1 MLPTPAKTP
10 KKKAVGDMDTTA
22 RALFPPASA
31 RPKKSKKQT
40 GFSLDSFNEDAAPGQ
55 AQIQIYTDCR
65 DRIPEVDES
74 EENPFY
80 KPKAEAVQTP
90 KNSATRSPRKPKAA
104 ETKQDKRLRRD
115 REVNDAVKRD
125 DGMVY
130 VL

>member
-10 KKKAVGDMDTTA
+10 RKKPFDNVGSTAQVLFPTLSSQKKK
-22 RALFPPASA
+22 
-31 RPKKSKKQT
+31 KKQT
-40 GFSLDSFNEDAAPGQ
+40 GFSLDSFTNDPSQGES
-55 AQIQIYTDCR
+55 IQIYTDSR

-80 KPKAEAVQTP
+80 KKPTPNTNTRPSRRKTGGRDKEVDEAL
-90 KNSATRSPRKPKAA
+90 N
-104 ETKQDKRLRRD
+104 
-115 REVNDAVKRD
+115 RE